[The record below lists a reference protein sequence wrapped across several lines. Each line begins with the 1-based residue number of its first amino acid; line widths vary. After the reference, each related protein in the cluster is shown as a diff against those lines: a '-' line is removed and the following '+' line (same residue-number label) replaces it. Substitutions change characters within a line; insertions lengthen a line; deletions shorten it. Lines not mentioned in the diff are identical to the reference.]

1 MTAAQNRVI
10 CSHPAA
16 GVMTMYDAYL
26 YEMAKFKQEQLEK
39 AAVENCRARE
49 ARSAGQAQTIQ
60 LKRGLSLRRLFAWL
74 G

>member
-1 MTAAQNRVI
+1 
-10 CSHPAA
+10 
-16 GVMTMYDAYL
+16 MYDAYL